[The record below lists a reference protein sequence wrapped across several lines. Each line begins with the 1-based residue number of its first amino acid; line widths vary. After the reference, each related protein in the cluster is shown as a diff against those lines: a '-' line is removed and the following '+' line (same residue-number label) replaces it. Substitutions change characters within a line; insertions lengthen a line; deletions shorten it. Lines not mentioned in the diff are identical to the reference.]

1 MTKYISREAAV
12 DAGYLS
18 DWYISSVGDEPPV
31 WTDAHIDELLNDF
44 IVIPKDTKASD
55 VRPVIHAY
63 WIRGKEYGFRTNNS
77 MWYCSNCGGS
87 IRYDTTLRTYQ
98 KHKKPV
104 EEVNPFCRKCGAI
117 MDRSVIFAR

>member
-1 MTKYISREAAV
+1 MAEYIDKHEAYLLLKDLEAA
-12 DAGYLS
+12 
-18 DWYISSVGDEPPV
+18 YIYPPV
-31 WTDAHIDELLNDF
+31 KEAYATAARRIDQMEPADA
-44 IVIPKDTKASD
+44 
-55 VRPVIHAY
+55 RPVIHAY

-87 IRYDTTLRTYQ
+87 IRYNTTLGTYQ